1 MRKKVKFTGQNI
13 LSVSQFERAD
23 IDTIF
28 RVADSMEPYA
38 QRQKRTRALEGAI
51 LGNLFF
57 EASTRTRI
65 SFGSA
70 FNLLG

>member
-1 MRKKVKFTGQNI
+1 MKFRGQNI

-38 QRQKRTRALEGAI
+38 QRQKRTRVLEGAI
-51 LGNLFF
+51 LGNMF
-57 EASTRTRI
+57 
-65 SFGSA
+65 FGSQL
-70 FNLLG
+70 NWMK